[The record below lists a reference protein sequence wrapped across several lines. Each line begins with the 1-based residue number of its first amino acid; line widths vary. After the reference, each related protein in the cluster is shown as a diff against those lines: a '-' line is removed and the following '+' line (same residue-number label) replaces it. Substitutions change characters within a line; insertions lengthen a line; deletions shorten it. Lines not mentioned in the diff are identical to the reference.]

1 MSLEVVRVHCCS
13 VGLRLPRCPLVGSRI
28 NALHNCYTE
37 AAQRCKPALDIC
49 LVPLDYH
56 CVMEYK
62 IINLFFSVF
71 VCFLS
76 QLLVR
81 AEAKLDVQDKDGDTP
96 LHEALRHHTLSQLR
110 QLQDMQDVSKV
121 EPWEPSKNTV
131 LMHNL
136 SSSLLNIT

>member
-1 MSLEVVRVHCCS
+1 MVVVS
-13 VGLRLPRCPLVGSRI
+13 
-28 NALHNCYTE
+28 A
-37 AAQRCKPALDIC
+37 C
-49 LVPLDYH
+49 LGD
-56 CVMEYK
+56 C
-62 IINLFFSVF
+62 LFMCFSE
-71 VCFLS
+71 

-131 LMHNL
+131 HTHLLLTSLFLLDYCNL
-136 SSSLLNIT
+136 PGSRFLKV

>member
-1 MSLEVVRVHCCS
+1 MC
-13 VGLRLPRCPLVGSRI
+13 
-28 NALHNCYTE
+28 
-37 AAQRCKPALDIC
+37 
-49 LVPLDYH
+49 
-56 CVMEYK
+56 
-62 IINLFFSVF
+62 FS
-71 VCFLS
+71 S

-131 LMHNL
+131 RIRSFLP
-136 SSSLLNIT
+136 SLFLHDQSFTQVKVPLGVIRHHSANMQWNSLVCCEEGTN

>member
-1 MSLEVVRVHCCS
+1 M
-13 VGLRLPRCPLVGSRI
+13 
-28 NALHNCYTE
+28 
-37 AAQRCKPALDIC
+37 
-49 LVPLDYH
+49 
-56 CVMEYK
+56 
-62 IINLFFSVF
+62 
-71 VCFLS
+71 FLQ

-131 LMHNL
+131 HKRPISTYADFFHFTYYYLDYFF
-136 SSSLLNIT
+136 S

>member
-1 MSLEVVRVHCCS
+1 MSIIKSTITENTPVTFSPRV
-13 VGLRLPRCPLVGSRI
+13 
-28 NALHNCYTE
+28 
-37 AAQRCKPALDIC
+37 
-49 LVPLDYH
+49 
-56 CVMEYK
+56 CV
-62 IINLFFSVF
+62 
-71 VCFLS
+71 

-131 LMHNL
+131 CMENYINCTGV
-136 SSSLLNIT
+136 LNKSFRLTERDVEHIFSFS